1 MKPHPTVVCG
11 VDGGGTSTRVLVATL
26 EGEVLGEG
34 RSGSGNLHDVG
45 EAVLARHVEEAWR
58 AAWAEAGTAP
68 RSAARAFCSMASVGT
83 PSNRE
88 TVECLVARIGLAPR
102 ERVRVEIDL
111 VAALAG
117 GLGGEPGIALI
128 AGTGSSCFGRDS
140 SGRTLQVGGGGSL
153 LDDVGGATWMGTQAM
168 VAAVRAHDGRGC
180 ATSLEARV
188 MEHFGLSEMR
198 GLLPRIDADG
208 ATRARRAELARLV
221 TEEADRGDEAARAIL
236 EAGAEGL
243 AECAAVVERE
253 LDFEAGAPAVVVT
266 GGLAAGAPGYLA
278 ACHRALERRITGAR
292 CVVAV
297 TSNGRG
303 AVLEALADEL
313 GRPIPAAIRESVVR
327 AG

>member
-1 MKPHPTVVCG
+1 MSARPSVVCG

-26 EGEVLGEG
+26 DGKVLGEG

-58 AAWAEAGTAP
+58 AAWARAGAAP
-68 RSAARAFCSMASVGT
+68 RSAKRAFCSMASVGT

-88 TVECLVARIGLAPR
+88 TVERLVARIGLAPPDR
-102 ERVRVEIDL
+102 IRVDIDL

-128 AGTGSSCFGRDS
+128 AGTGSSCFGRDAA
-140 SGRTLQVGGGGSL
+140 GRTLQVGGWGSL
-153 LDDVGGATWMGTQAM
+153 LDDVGGATWVGTQAM
-168 VAAVRAHDGRGC
+168 VAAVRAHDGRGG

-188 MEHFGLSEMR
+188 LEHFGLSEMR
-198 GLLPRIDADG
+198 ELLPRIDAEG
-208 ATRARRAELARLV
+208 ATRSRRAEMARLV
-221 TEEADRGDEAARAIL
+221 TEEAERGDEAARAIL

-243 AECAAVVERE
+243 AECAAVVGRE
-253 LDFEAGAPAVVVT
+253 LDFGARGPAVVVT

-278 ACHRALERRITGAR
+278 ACHRALERRIPGAR
-292 CVVAV
+292 CVLAAA
-297 TSNGRG
+297 SNGRG

-313 GRPIPAAIRESVVR
+313 GRPVPDAVRESVMRGV
-327 AG
+327 

>member
-1 MKPHPTVVCG
+1 MSAHPTVVCG

-34 RSGSGNLHDVG
+34 RERLGQPPRRRRGRARASRRGG
-45 EAVLARHVEEAWR
+45 LARR
-58 AAWAEAGTAP
+58 LGGAGTAP

-88 TVECLVARIGLAPR
+88 TVEGLVARIGLAPR
-102 ERVRVEIDL
+102 ERVRVDIDL

-140 SGRTLQVGGGGSL
+140 SGRTLQVGGWGSL

-168 VAAVRAHDGRGC
+168 IAAVRAHDGRGS

-188 MEHFGLSEMR
+188 MEHFRLSEMR
-198 GLLPRIDADG
+198 ELLPRIDADG

-221 TEEADRGDEAARAIL
+221 TEEAERGDETSLAIMV
-236 EAGAEGL
+236 AGAEGL

-253 LDFEAGAPAVVVT
+253 LDPRRAP
-266 GGLAAGAPGYLA
+266 P
-278 ACHRALERRITGAR
+278 R
-292 CVVAV
+292 
-297 TSNGRG
+297 S
-303 AVLEALADEL
+303 
-313 GRPIPAAIRESVVR
+313 S
-327 AG
+327 

>member
-1 MKPHPTVVCG
+1 MSAHPTVVCG

-88 TVECLVARIGLAPR
+88 TVEGLVARIGLAPR
-102 ERVRVEIDL
+102 ERVRVDIDL

-140 SGRTLQVGGGGSL
+140 SGRTLQVGGWGSL

-198 GLLPRIDADG
+198 SSF
-208 ATRARRAELARLV
+208 LAS
-221 TEEADRGDEAARAIL
+221 TPTGYP
-236 EAGAEGL
+236 
-243 AECAAVVERE
+243 
-253 LDFEAGAPAVVVT
+253 GAP
-266 GGLAAGAPGYLA
+266 
-278 ACHRALERRITGAR
+278 R
-292 CVVAV
+292 
-297 TSNGRG
+297 
-303 AVLEALADEL
+303 
-313 GRPIPAAIRESVVR
+313 
-327 AG
+327 